1 MPHLDTGAKAALIQ
15 SIARD
20 TWAPLDYHLFEIV
33 TGQSAHRASFTVR
46 QILGVPNDL
55 DSGKIPYGRTY
66 IYDAPAYRCRIS
78 RCYYRHA
85 NTEGARYWWRSW
97 SPDTTDETILDSA
110 RAELLPGAHLHGHAP
125 PTRELSAP
133 QLTLTLPARSTSTD
147 RAELSDA
154 ELRCEIDRARQQLRD
169 LEAIA
174 ADRIADHERT
184 IALLRGAA

>member
-46 QILGVPNDL
+46 QILGVPDDL

-85 NTEGARYWWRSW
+85 KTEGARYWWRSW

-110 RAELLPGAHLHGHAP
+110 RAELLPAAHLHGQAAP
-125 PTRELSAP
+125 APAPSPEQPQLIRSVAPTR
-133 QLTLTLPARSTSTD
+133 RHVD
-147 RAELSDA
+147 LSDA
-154 ELRCEIDRARQQLRD
+154 DLRAEIDRARQHLHD
-169 LEAIA
+169 LEAVA
-174 ADRIADHERT
+174 AGRIADHERT
-184 IALLRGAA
+184 IALLRGVA